1 MTSKENP
8 IVEFL
13 SSVRFA
19 LLIIS
24 LIVVTSIIGTILP
37 QEQPLGFYIA
47 KYGQANAIIMEILG
61 LFNTYSSLW
70 FKSLLLILCLNLIV
84 CSLAR
89 IPQVLN
95 FIKKDNLSAD
105 IAKLMRSKDK
115 ILFTSNGDRLGTETV
130 IHELLK
136 QNKWKVQSRSN
147 AGFTLFFAE
156 KSAWSRLG
164 AYLVHVSVL
173 VIVLGAFI
181 GSIFGFKAFVMLPEG
196 EVTSE
201 IYQRND
207 EQTKIPLPF
216 SLRCDGFDIEYY
228 ENGMP
233 KEYRSELVVFES
245 NKEVM
250 KRQITVNNPLNYA
263 GLTFYQSSYEPI
275 GDQYAVEFTK
285 KTISKDN
292 KETRTARQKLY
303 VESREKN
310 ELKDKQVS
318 FEIVDTGADGHGHGP
333 YTIWFDDELGA
344 PVQLVAEDKKHV
356 TIDRGDASYTFMI
369 KQRYATGL
377 QVVKDPGV
385 WLVYMGFGLMLF
397 GLYVAFFMSHRR
409 LWISIQKTGE
419 TLTIILSGSS
429 NKNQAGFS
437 KTLEDIA
444 IDLLNEK
451 SLDLRRI

>member
-8 IVEFL
+8 IVEFF

-24 LIVVTSIIGTILP
+24 LLVVTSIVGTILP
-37 QEQPLGFYIA
+37 QGQPLGFYIG

-61 LFNTYSSLW
+61 LSNTYSSIW
-70 FKSLLLILCLNLIV
+70 FKFLLLILCLNLIV

-105 IAKLMRSKDK
+105 ISKLMRSKYK
-115 ILFTSNGDRLGTETV
+115 LLLTSNGDKQRIGAV
-130 IHELLK
+130 IHGVLEQK
-136 QNKWKVQSRSN
+136 KWKVQSRSN
-147 AGFTLFFAE
+147 TGFLLIFAE

-173 VIVLGAFI
+173 VIFLGALI

-228 ENGMP
+228 QNDMP
-233 KEYRSELVVFES
+233 KEYRSDLVILEN

-250 KRQITVNNPLNYA
+250 RRQITVNNPLNYA

-275 GDQYAVEFTK
+275 GDQYTVEFTK
-285 KTISKDN
+285 KIISKEN
-292 KETRTARQKLY
+292 KKTRISRQNLY
-303 VESREKN
+303 VESREKK
-310 ELKDKQVS
+310 EWKDKQVS
-318 FEIVDTGADGHGHGP
+318 FEIVETGADGHGHGP

-356 TIDRGDASYTFMI
+356 TINRADASYTFMI

-409 LWISIQKTGE
+409 LWISVQETGS

-429 NKNQAGFS
+429 NKNQTGFS

-444 IDLLNEK
+444 TDLLNEK
-451 SLDLRRI
+451 SLELRRI